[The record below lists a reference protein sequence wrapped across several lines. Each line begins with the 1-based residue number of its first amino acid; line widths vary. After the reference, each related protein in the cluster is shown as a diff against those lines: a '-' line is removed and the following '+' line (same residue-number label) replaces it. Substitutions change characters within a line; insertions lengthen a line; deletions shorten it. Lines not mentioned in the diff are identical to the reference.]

1 MATSRF
7 DINSI
12 SYRGAMAD
20 TPPSG
25 IDLNADQG
33 PRLVGSMVTLIVLPT
48 LFVIARL
55 VSRKVARAGYWWD
68 DLLVVLA
75 CVSNASSGRIL
86 EAHC

>member
-1 MATSRF
+1 MATSRI

-12 SYRGAMAD
+12 SHTGAMAD

-48 LFVIARL
+48 LFVVARL

-68 DLLVVLA
+68 DLLVVFA
-75 CVSNASSGRIL
+75 CVSDASSWRIL
-86 EAHC
+86 DAHC